1 MTRKLVL
8 AISLASLSFASMHA
22 LALGVG
28 EANVKSSLN
37 QPLAAEIELLS
48 VGELTEAEILPAL
61 ATREEFDRAG
71 VDRVFF
77 LSDIRFNVVKNP
89 AGKLVISLS
98 SKKPVRDPYL
108 NFLVEII
115 WPSGR
120 LLREYSLLIDPPVFS
135 QQTAAPVQSAQVSSA
150 PFASAPARQ
159 PSYAQPG
166 ASQQVVRGDQI
177 NLNTSSVGSQ
187 AGGSLAP
194 GENYGPTRSDD
205 TLWEL
210 ALKARPDR
218 SVSPQQVMLA
228 IQDVNPDAFIDGNI
242 NKMKEGVVLRM
253 PTHEQMTRRNK
264 VDAVNAVIA
273 QNEALRPAR
282 SKSIVSTT
290 QPTGPSEVS
299 DSASTQAQ
307 RDELKLIVAN
317 SGSSQSS
324 SAHSGTADAGS
335 GTASKEELALTLE
348 KLDQAVSEKKELS
361 GRVADLEEQL
371 ETLQRLLTLK
381 NDQLAGI
388 QEQMRANAATQEA
401 QAKAEESAAAT
412 PVEATA
418 VTTPE
423 PALAAPE
430 AEVEAPAG
438 ETTQVPVAPGETAA
452 VDAAAP
458 APAEV
463 PAEAPVQ
470 QADVQSTV
478 PVESEKPANKSFV
491 EKLFTDP
498 VYMAGASVGI
508 LLLMILVWM
517 VSRNNARKEE
527 ALRASSLDDQDD
539 LFADTKAPVS
549 DSAVFS
555 ADLDEALD
563 EAAQASDKDAVA
575 EGESKRADVI
585 AEADVYIAYGR
596 LDRAAVILE
605 QAIAEEPLRT
615 DLRLKLLEVYKESGS
630 KQNFERQ
637 FSELEAIRD
646 PAAIAAASLL
656 RNELFDRDLL
666 ALEEDDVALTD
677 EDFSTGSVDLEEQAV
692 RDQSSDL
699 SQSEL
704 EREVMDS
711 FDFDETDKDQD
722 RDQAVADIDF
732 DAEDIDLD
740 VDLSKDL
747 DEHDESFESG
757 LSLDLDEE
765 SAPSSRRE
773 LDTPSAHEFELSD
786 DLADMES
793 AKSLD
798 EASVD
803 LDLSDIDLSDEL
815 EQEKEID
822 IPEDLSIP
830 EELTE
835 TKPVKSAAPVISD
848 DILKEAE
855 DAFREVQDLDGDLG
869 EDEEFDFLEGADE
882 ASTKLDLARAYID
895 MGDLDGAR
903 DILEEVC
910 KEGNADQQKEAKA
923 LLSELD
929 E

>member
-8 AISLASLSFASMHA
+8 AISLASLSLASLHA

-98 SKKPVRDPYL
+98 SKKPVRDPYI

-135 QQTAAPVQSAQVSSA
+135 QQTAAPIQSAQVSSA

-166 ASQQVVRGDQI
+166 TSQQVVRGDQI

-187 AGGSLAP
+187 SGGSLAP

-228 IQDVNPDAFIDGNI
+228 IQDANPDAFIDGNI

-299 DSASTQAQ
+299 DAASAQAQ

-335 GTASKEELALTLE
+335 GSASKEELALTLE

-361 GRVADLEEQL
+361 GRVADLEDQL

-401 QAKAEESAAAT
+401 QANSVESGAVVSGTEPVAAT
-412 PVEATA
+412 PDQA
-418 VTTPE
+418 VTAT
-423 PALAAPE
+423 E
-430 AEVEAPAG
+430 AESVSPAI
-438 ETTQVPVAPGETAA
+438 ESIDVPAATGETAA

-458 APAEV
+458 AQAEV
-463 PAEAPVQ
+463 PAEVPVP
-470 QADVQSTV
+470 QANEQSTV
-478 PVESEKPANKSFV
+478 PVEPEKPANKSFV

-508 LLLMILVWM
+508 LLLMILVWL

-527 ALRASSLDDQDD
+527 ALRTSSLDDQDD
-539 LFADTKAPVS
+539 LFADNKAS
-549 DSAVFS
+549 GADAAVFS

-563 EAAQASDKDAVA
+563 EAELASDSGAIA

-596 LDRAAVILE
+596 LDRAADILE
-605 QAIAEEPLRT
+605 QAIADEPLRT

-630 KQNFERQ
+630 KQNFDRQ
-637 FSELEAIRD
+637 FSELEAIRN

-666 ALEEDDVALTD
+666 ALEDDDVALTE
-677 EDFSTGSVDLEEQAV
+677 EDFRTSSVSLDEQTLE
-692 RDQSSDL
+692 D
-699 SQSEL
+699 QSEL

-711 FDFDETDKDQD
+711 FDFDETDKDDD
-722 RDQAVADIDF
+722 RNQVDADIDF

-747 DEHDESFESG
+747 DERDESFESG

-773 LDTPSAHEFELSD
+773 VETASAHEFELSD
-786 DLADMES
+786 DLADLDS
-793 AKSLD
+793 AMSSD

-835 TKPVKSAAPVISD
+835 SKPVKQTVPAISD

-910 KEGNADQQKEAKA
+910 KEGNADQQKEAKV